1 MTVLAEFIEREVDAI
16 VDEWEEFAQTSVPA
30 ARQLSSVSLRDHARV
45 LLLAVVA
52 DLRASESG
60 DNTRAK
66 SRGELPDNSPQL
78 TATAQAHARHR
89 FEQGFSLDEM
99 VSEVRALRASVL
111 RRWLAA
117 NGTCD
122 RQGADEI
129 VRFGAAM
136 DQALTAAVSWFSA
149 RVDESRSLLLGV
161 LGHDLRTPLGAIR
174 LSAQYLQRSGGL
186 DGRQSDAAERI
197 LRSSNNIRAMA
208 EDILSFTKI
217 ALGLKLPLAREPC
230 DLEALCREV
239 VAELSAAHPS
249 RELHLACT
257 GDLAGRYDAGRIRQL
272 LSNVI
277 GNALQHGTPG
287 TPVNVTADGLPG
299 EVCVAVH
306 NEGPPIPP
314 EVRNVLFRPVAH
326 AGGGSGRRHQDSSG
340 LSLGLYIARE
350 IALAHQG
357 RIELESTEAAGTT
370 FTVQLPR

>member
-30 ARQLSSVSLRDHARV
+30 ARQLSSVGLRDHARI
-45 LLLAVVA
+45 LLLSIVA

-60 DNTRAK
+60 NETRAK
-66 SRGELPDNSPQL
+66 SRGERPDNSPQL
-78 TATAQAHARHR
+78 TATAEAHSRHR
-89 FEQGFSLDEM
+89 FEQGFNLDEM

-117 NGTCD
+117 SSTCD
-122 RQGADEI
+122 REGADEI

-136 DQALTAAVSWFSA
+136 DQALTASVSWFSA

-161 LGHDLRTPLGAIR
+161 LGHDLRTPLSAIR
-174 LSAQYLQRSGGL
+174 LSAQYLQRSTGL
-186 DGRQSDAAERI
+186 DPRQADAVDRI

-208 EDILSFTKI
+208 EDILSFTKV
-217 ALGLKLPLAREPC
+217 ALGLKLPIAKERC
-230 DLEALCREV
+230 DLEFLCREV

-249 RELHLACT
+249 RELRLACS
-257 GDLAGRYDAGRIRQL
+257 GDLTGRYDAGRIRQL
-272 LSNVI
+272 LSNLI
-277 GNALQHGTPG
+277 GNALQHGAPG
-287 TPVNVTADGLPG
+287 TRVSVAADGHAG

-306 NEGPPIPP
+306 NEGRPIPP
-314 EVRNVLFRPVAH
+314 EVLQILFRPVAH
-326 AGGGSGRRHQDSSG
+326 GGGGPGRRHPDSSG

-357 RIELESTEAAGTT
+357 RIEVASGEAAGTT
-370 FTVQLPR
+370 FTVRLPR

>member
-30 ARQLSSVSLRDHARV
+30 AQRLGSVALRDHARV

-60 DNTRAK
+60 KETRAK
-66 SRGELPDNSPQL
+66 SRGERPDNSPQL
-78 TATAQAHARHR
+78 TAMAEAHSRHR

-117 NGTCD
+117 HPTCD
-122 RQGADEI
+122 HQGADDI

-136 DQALTAAVSWFSA
+136 DQALSASVSWFSA

-174 LSAQYLQRSGGL
+174 LSAQYLQRSAGL
-186 DGRQSDAAERI
+186 DRRQADAVDRI

-217 ALGLKLPLAREPC
+217 ALGMKLPIARQPC
-230 DLEALCREV
+230 DLGTSCREV

-249 RELHLACT
+249 RELDLACS
-257 GDLAGRYDAGRIRQL
+257 GDLAGRWDSGRIRQL
-272 LSNVI
+272 LSNLI
-277 GNALQHGTPG
+277 GNALQHGSPG
-287 TPVNVTADGLPG
+287 TRVSVAADGRPG
-299 EVCVAVH
+299 EVSVAVH

-314 EVRNVLFRPVAH
+314 EVREVLFRRAAH
-326 AGGGSGRRHQDSSG
+326 GEGGPGRRHQDSSG

-357 RIELESTEAAGTT
+357 RIEVASEEAAGTT
-370 FTVQLPR
+370 FTVRLPR